1 MPITSVYHFRRGKMI
16 RAEDIMTP
24 NPITA
29 KPDESVARVAKVM
42 SENRIGSVIIVD
54 SGGRPIGIVT
64 SHDILEKVVARGL
77 NPNEV
82 SVGRIMSSP
91 LIYVD
96 ASTPIDKVVE
106 IMVRTGKR
114 HMPVMKGERL
124 VGIIAEYDIIALG
137 PEIFQAL
144 ELFESAMVER
154 ARRRRSERT

>member
-1 MPITSVYHFRRGKMI
+1 MI

-24 NPITA
+24 NPITVRL
-29 KPDESVARVAKVM
+29 DESVAKAAKIM
-42 SENRIGSVIIVD
+42 SENKIGSVIVID
-54 SGGRPIGIVT
+54 SGGKPIGIVT

-82 SVGRIMSSP
+82 SVGRVMSSP

-96 ASTPIDKVVE
+96 ASTPIDKVIEVMLRAG
-106 IMVRTGKR
+106 IR
-114 HMPVMKGERL
+114 HVPVMKGERL

-144 ELFESAMVER
+144 ELFEAAMMER
-154 ARRRRSERT
+154 ARRKRGSRG

>member
-1 MPITSVYHFRRGKMI
+1 LI

-24 NPITA
+24 NPVTVR
-29 KPDESVARVAKVM
+29 PDESVSKAARIM
-42 SENRIGSVIIVD
+42 SESKIGSVIVID

-82 SVGRIMSSP
+82 NVGRIMSTP

-96 ASTPIDKVVE
+96 TSTPINKVVE
-106 IMVRTGKR
+106 VMLRAGIR
-114 HMPVMKGERL
+114 HVPVMKGERL

-144 ELFESAMVER
+144 ELFEAAMVER
-154 ARRRRSERT
+154 ARRRRSHRG

>member
-1 MPITSVYHFRRGKMI
+1 LI

-24 NPITA
+24 NPITV
-29 KPDESVARVAKVM
+29 KPDESVARAARIM
-42 SENRIGSVIIVD
+42 SENKIGSVIVVD
-54 SGGRPIGIVT
+54 SAGKPLGIVT

-82 SVGRIMSSP
+82 NVARVMSSP

-96 ASTPIDKVVE
+96 ASTPIDKVIE
-106 IMVRTGKR
+106 IMLRAGIR
-114 HMPVMKGERL
+114 HVPVMKGERL

-144 ELFESAMVER
+144 ELFESAMMER
-154 ARRRRSERT
+154 ARRKRGFRG

>member
-1 MPITSVYHFRRGKMI
+1 MI

-24 NPITA
+24 NPITV
-29 KPDESVARVAKVM
+29 KLDESVAKAAKIM
-42 SENRIGSVIIVD
+42 SENKIGSVIVVD
-54 SGGRPIGIVT
+54 SGGKPIGIVT

-82 SVGRIMSSP
+82 SVGRVMSSP

-96 ASTPIDKVVE
+96 ASTPIDKVIEVMLRAG
-106 IMVRTGKR
+106 IR
-114 HMPVMKGERL
+114 HVPVMKGERL

-144 ELFESAMVER
+144 ELFEAAMMER
-154 ARRRRSERT
+154 ARRKRGSQG